1 MKDHSFGFI
10 GDWCNKKRKGFS
22 GIGDNGFK
30 HFNGV
35 NWSVGR
41 VNYCSVSGKAT
52 IVVVGSW
59 YKELE
64 KLYLISK
71 GGEYLFRS
79 ASPVVVSGTR
89 VASGV
94 DVVLLLEVM
103 VA

>member
-1 MKDHSFGFI
+1 MGHNCFVCSVSVDEILIEVFHMKDHSFGFI

-52 IVVVGSW
+52 RMVVGS
-59 YKELE
+59 
-64 KLYLISK
+64 
-71 GGEYLFRS
+71 
-79 ASPVVVSGTR
+79 
-89 VASGV
+89 
-94 DVVLLLEVM
+94 
-103 VA
+103 